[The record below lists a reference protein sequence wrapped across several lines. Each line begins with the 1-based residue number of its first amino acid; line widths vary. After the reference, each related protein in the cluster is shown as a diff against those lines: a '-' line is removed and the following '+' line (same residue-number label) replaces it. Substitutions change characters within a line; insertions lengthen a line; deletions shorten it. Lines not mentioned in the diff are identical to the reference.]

1 MRDGSGLLEGKAGW
15 LLRAASAA
23 ALATLTTAGCDN
35 KAKEELNK
43 RLTETSDKL
52 VECRRE
58 TTAAKAEVASLK
70 RQLAQA
76 MANPGTLK
84 LTDPEI
90 IELIA
95 SIRGPAPAGGGI
107 GKGALDPNQASKIV
121 MQGAPALRQCYER
134 ALKRNQNLQY
144 QAGIG
149 VTLNVTV
156 KPQGTVEDV
165 ALSPSIDAEM
175 TSCIRTAAMRWKFP
189 TFAGDTVTIEQKL
202 TLTPTKT

>member
-1 MRDGSGLLEGKAGW
+1 MRASWGKLCWFVA
-15 LLRAASAA
+15 AASLAA
-23 ALATLTTAGCDN
+23 CDS

-43 RLTETSDKL
+43 RLNEASDNL
-52 VECRRE
+52 IQCRKDVA
-58 TTAAKAEVASLK
+58 AAKAEVSGLK

-76 MANPGTLK
+76 LANPGK
-84 LTDPEI
+84 IALTDPEI

-95 SIRGPAPAGGGI
+95 SIRGPAPAGSGA
-107 GKGALDPNQASKIV
+107 KGQLDPALASKIV

-134 ALKRNQNLQY
+134 ALKRNQNLQF

-149 VTLNVTV
+149 VVLNVTV
-156 KPQGTVEDV
+156 KPEGTVEDV
-165 ALSPSIDAEM
+165 ALSPSVDSEM

-189 TFAGDTVTIEQKL
+189 TFAGEAVTIEQKL

>member
-1 MRDGSGLLEGKAGW
+1 MRASWGKLCW
-15 LLRAASAA
+15 FVAATSLAA
-23 ALATLTTAGCDN
+23 CDS

-43 RLTETSDKL
+43 RLNETSDNL
-52 VECRRE
+52 VQCRKDLSG
-58 TTAAKAEVASLK
+58 AKAEVAGLK

-76 MANPGTLK
+76 MANPGKIT

-90 IELIA
+90 IQLIA
-95 SIRGPAPAGGGI
+95 SIRGSAPPAPGGGH
-107 GKGALDPNQASKIV
+107 GQLDPALASKVV

-134 ALKRNQNLQY
+134 ALKRNQNLQF
-144 QAGIG
+144 QANMG

-165 ALSPSIDAEM
+165 ALSPSVDAEM
-175 TSCIRTAAMRWKFP
+175 TTCIRTAAMRWKFP
-189 TFAGDTVTIEQKL
+189 SFAGDAVTIEQKL

>member
-1 MRDGSGLLEGKAGW
+1 VAATALGACDG
-15 LLRAASAA
+15 
-23 ALATLTTAGCDN
+23 

-43 RLTETSDKL
+43 RLNEASDNL
-52 VECRRE
+52 VQCRKDVA
-58 TTAAKAEVASLK
+58 AAKAEASGLK

-76 MANPGTLK
+76 LANPGTIK

-95 SIRGPAPAGGGI
+95 SIRGSAPPAPGGG
-107 GKGALDPNQASKIV
+107 KGQLDPALASKIV

-134 ALKRNQNLQY
+134 ALKRNQNLQF

-165 ALSPSIDAEM
+165 ALSPSVDAEM
-175 TSCIRTAAMRWKFP
+175 TNCIRTAAMRWKFP
-189 TFAGDTVTIEQKL
+189 TFAGEAVTIEQKL
-202 TLTPTKT
+202 TLQPTKT